1 MATSNSKLSREA
13 EKDYRLKIKLERYL
27 SRKMVAH
34 FNWAANF
41 AQNQFL
47 QGNKSPKAR
56 PFIFDDMQKT
66 LLYHYNKVGKQFAK
80 KTDVDGVK
88 LTKDELQQL
97 FDDVKKAG
105 KKHVG
110 KSLPL
115 ILATLQDDID
125 NAVAEAG
132 AKKDISKSK
141 QAKLVRAKVRQSSL
155 GRAKTT
161 IPTTETQEPAEHSK
175 FIAAIAIN
183 NSDNKPHK
191 RQPIKTW
198 VTVGDEK
205 VRSAHQG
212 ADLQVKNSDD
222 PFDVGGEQLMR
233 PGDSSLG
240 ASPENVINCRCSAQ
254 YSFKQ

>member
-1 MATSNSKLSREA
+1 MVTNNSKLSREA

-47 QGNKSPKAR
+47 QGNKNPKVR
-56 PFIFDDMQKT
+56 PFLFDDMQKT
-66 LLYHYNKVGKQFAK
+66 LLYHYNKVGKHFAK
-80 KTDVDGVK
+80 RTDVDGVK
-88 LTKDELQQL
+88 PTKEDLQQL

-105 KKHVG
+105 KQHVG

-125 NAVAEAG
+125 NAVAEAS
-132 AKKDISKSK
+132 AKKDISKTK

-161 IPTTETQEPAEHSK
+161 IPVTETQQPAEHSK
-175 FIAAIAIN
+175 LIAAAVIAIN
-183 NSDNKPHK
+183 NSGT
-191 RQPIKTW
+191 IKTW
-198 VTVGDEK
+198 VTVGDER
-205 VRSAHQG
+205 VRGAHQE
-212 ADLQVKNSDD
+212 ADLQVRNPDD
-222 PFDVGGEQLMR
+222 PFDVGGEQLMM

-240 ASPENVINCRCSAQ
+240 ASPENLINCRCSAQ